1 MAYPISRSKWSRKK
15 VNSEDIN
22 NGNEYI
28 VDDDVSLEQLNAIV
42 NNSLYASDTADTA
55 ISTANSALEQVVEK
69 QGTVVT
75 LEGEA
80 LSTWSADFAESERQ
94 KSKNLFNYNNY
105 SSLNYG
111 LSITG
116 NNQFSINT
124 QFYYT
129 QGVYFISLQQGKQ
142 YTVSLNIDSYSNSD
156 SSTVESQIVLFN
168 ADNGTQTIGLG
179 SIAEIKRYS
188 KTFVPS
194 FDVIK
199 IEIRPLRKNNNTS
212 TLTGVV
218 SNFMICEGPETDY
231 QPYNGAIVHKK
242 DIKPILIYDIVE
254 KQTPTGLTS
263 AYSSG
268 IKFADGVNIPI
279 GDFNYFNI
287 YARTKNN
294 VKKKT
299 TINKTDY
306 YWGDSFF
313 GFNENWA
320 LSYFGV
326 LFIIENNLLS
336 MAETGYTAINT
347 STYTSKNQ
355 SEDVVVYRI
364 EGGY

>member
-1 MAYPISRSKWSRKK
+1 M
-15 VNSEDIN
+15 
-22 NGNEYI
+22 
-28 VDDDVSLEQLNAIV
+28 
-42 NNSLYASDTADTA
+42 
-55 ISTANSALEQVVEK
+55 
-69 QGTVVT
+69 
-75 LEGEA
+75 
-80 LSTWSADFAESERQ
+80 
-94 KSKNLFNYNNY
+94 FNYNNY

-168 ADNGTQTIGLG
+168 ADNDTETINLG

-194 FDVIK
+194 FDAIK
-199 IEIRPLRKNNNTS
+199 IEIRPLRKNNDTS
-212 TLTGVV
+212 TLTGAV

-231 QPYNGAIVHKK
+231 QPFGGRFVQEIDV
-242 DIKPILIYDIVE
+242 KPILIYDIVE
-254 KQTPTGLTS
+254 KPTPTGLTQ
-263 AYSSG
+263 AYTSG

-279 GDFNYFNI
+279 GNFNYFNI
-287 YARTKNN
+287 YTRTKNN

-299 TINKTDY
+299 TINKTYY

-313 GFNENWA
+313 GFNENWV
-320 LSYFGV
+320 LSYFGI

-336 MAETGYTAINT
+336 MAEAGYTAKDTN
-347 STYTSKNQ
+347 TYTNKNQ
-355 SEDVVVYRI
+355 SEDVIVYRI